1 MNKLVYIASPLSG
14 DVEKNLD
21 FARKACRYAISQNV
35 TPFAPRLLYPQMLD
49 DSDPAERQL
58 GIDMGNQMLELCRE
72 LWLCGDRISA
82 GLTGSRSGLF
92 MEQIRII
99 KEMRDEEKRH
109 GWTGV
114 HVRPRFAVWENV
126 PGCLSSG
133 RDPKTGRKRPG
144 SDFRQVLEAFLQIEE
159 PELHVIEP
167 PGRRWKYSGAILGN
181 RSTVAWVRWDAQYLG
196 VPQRRRR
203 IFLICDFAGG
213 RPIQILFDQKSLPG
227 YPAAGI

>member
-1 MNKLVYIASPLSG
+1 MPGLSVAG
-14 DVEKNLD
+14 
-21 FARKACRYAISQNV
+21 AR
-35 TPFAPRLLYPQMLD
+35 
-49 DSDPAERQL
+49 
-58 GIDMGNQMLELCRE
+58 
-72 LWLCGDRISA
+72 A
-82 GLTGSRSGLF
+82 GLNGARSGLF

-99 KEMRDEEKRH
+99 KEMRDEDKRH

-167 PGRRWKYSGAILGN
+167 PNRRWKYSGAILGN
-181 RSTVAWVRWDAQYLG
+181 RSTVAWVRWNAEYLG

-203 IFLICDFAGG
+203 IFLICDFAGE

-227 YPAAGI
+227 YFAAGGGTEERPARAAGTCLEGTGRTDSP